1 MIDKI
6 SAFLEKLY
14 NAGYIT
20 KLEKDDLLFQFYNDT
35 NKVTRK
41 ITSIEGR
48 EVACNCVMPTR
59 QCFIVVDSSFRIDDN
74 LKIFVP

>member
-14 NAGYIT
+14 NEGYIT
-20 KLEKDDLLFQFYNDT
+20 KLEKDDLIFQFCNST

-59 QCFIVVDSSFRIDDN
+59 QCFIIVDSNFRIDDN